1 MAVTLCNFH
10 PRCPREARF
19 EVRKDPRKTAHVLLL
34 RQPMRSLPARL
45 FSLMSVALTIVVLQG
60 CGATPDTA
68 PGGGATTYGGEVTPD
83 PTSEGDTG
91 DEGEPDSALVAADDS
106 TNVGT
111 VHEALTASAQ
121 MRTTANVNFRKGA
134 GTTFA
139 VIAVIPSGTLVTLVS
154 ATPQNGFL
162 NITFNGTNGWSSA
175 TYLTAVTSTG
185 TGGSSSGGSGGTGGT
200 GTVNLDGP
208 TSPDNAFARAK
219 AAVGF
224 SYYWGGGAWQAVGA
238 TSSNKGSCSG
248 SCPSCSHSG
257 KYGADC
263 SGLVAK
269 AWQFGAEALET
280 NSHPYSTSSFVND
293 SSGHWSTVSRASLKK
308 GDALVYNTGSAGH
321 IVLYEKG
328 DGWGTPTVVECRG
341 CAYGCVYDARSFSS
355 TYHGIRRAGF

>member
-1 MAVTLCNFH
+1 M
-10 PRCPREARF
+10 
-19 EVRKDPRKTAHVLLL
+19 RKDSRNTARVLLL
-34 RQPMRSLPARL
+34 GQPMRSLSTRL
-45 FSLMSVALTIVVLQG
+45 VSLLFVALSVVAISAVGG
-60 CGATPDTA
+60 CASNADPN
-68 PGGGATTYGGEVTPD
+68 GGAGASTYGAEVTPD
-83 PTSEGDTG
+83 PNAAGDNG
-91 DEGEPDSALVAADDS
+91 DNGDDGQPDGAIVAVDDGTP

-111 VHEALTASAQ
+111 VHEGLVASSQ
-121 MRTTANVNFRKGA
+121 MRTTANVNLRKGA
-134 GTTFA
+134 GTSFA
-139 VIAVIPSGTLVTLVS
+139 VLAVIPSGTLVTLVS

-162 NITFNGTNGWSSA
+162 NILFNGTSGWSSA
-175 TYLTAVTSTG
+175 TYLAAVTTS
-185 TGGSSSGGSGGTGGT
+185 GTGGT
-200 GTVNLDGP
+200 SGGTSGGTVNLDG
-208 TSPDNAFARAK
+208 SPSPANALARAM

-224 SYYWGGGAWQAVGA
+224 SYYWGGGAWQAGGA

-269 AWQFGAEALET
+269 AWQFGAENLET
-280 NSHPYSTSSFVND
+280 NSHPYATSSFVTD
-293 SSGHWSTVSRASLKK
+293 SSGHWSTVSRGSLKT

-341 CAYGCVYDARSFSS
+341 CAYGCVHDARSFSS

>member
-1 MAVTLCNFH
+1 
-10 PRCPREARF
+10 
-19 EVRKDPRKTAHVLLL
+19 
-34 RQPMRSLPARL
+34 MRSLPARL
-45 FSLMSVALTIVVLQG
+45 FSLMFVALTIAVVPVFVSA
-60 CGATPDTA
+60 CASNADPA
-68 PGGGATTYGGEVTPD
+68 GGGATTYGAQVTPD
-83 PTSEGDTG
+83 PASEGDTG
-91 DEGEPDSALVAADDS
+91 DDGEPDAPLVAADD
-106 TNVGT
+106 TANVGT
-111 VHEALTASAQ
+111 VHEGLIAAAQ

-139 VIAVIPSGTLVTLVS
+139 VIAVIPSGTIVTLVS

-185 TGGSSSGGSGGTGGT
+185 GGSSSSGGSSSGGSSSGGTSG

-208 TSPDNAFARAK
+208 TSPDNALARAK

-224 SYYWGGGAWQAVGA
+224 SYYWGGGAWQAAGA
-238 TSSNKGSCSG
+238 SSSNKGSCSG

-269 AWQFGAEALET
+269 AWQFGAENLET
-280 NSHPYSTSSFVND
+280 NSHPYSTSSFVSD
-293 SSGHWSTVSRASLKK
+293 SSGHWSTVSRASLKT

>member
-1 MAVTLCNFH
+1 
-10 PRCPREARF
+10 
-19 EVRKDPRKTAHVLLL
+19 
-34 RQPMRSLPARL
+34 MRSLPARL
-45 FSLMSVALTIVVLQG
+45 VSLLFAALTIVIVEG
-60 CGATPDTA
+60 CASNADPGS
-68 PGGGATTYGGEVTPD
+68 PGGGEGATTYAGEVTPD
-83 PTSEGDTG
+83 PTAPGDTG
-91 DEGEPDSALVAADDS
+91 DDGDTDGPLVAVDD
-106 TNVGT
+106 TPNVGT
-111 VHEALTASAQ
+111 VHEGLTASSQ

-139 VIAVIPSGTLVTLVS
+139 VIAVIPSGTVVTLLS

-162 NITFNGTNGWSSA
+162 NIAFNGTNGWTSA
-175 TYLTAVTSTG
+175 TYLTAVTSS
-185 TGGSSSGGSGGTGGT
+185 GGSSGGTSGGT
-200 GTVNLDGP
+200 VSLDGP
-208 TSPDNAFARAK
+208 PSPANALARAM

-224 SYYWGGGAWQAVGA
+224 SYYWGGGAWQAAGA

-269 AWQFGAEALET
+269 AWQFGAENLET
-280 NSHPYSTSSFVND
+280 NSHPYATSSFVSD
-293 SSGHWSTVSRASLKK
+293 SSGHWSTVSRASLKT

-328 DGWGTPTVVECRG
+328 DGWGTPTVIECRG
-341 CAYGCVYDARSFSS
+341 CAYGCVHDARSFSS

>member
-1 MAVTLCNFH
+1 
-10 PRCPREARF
+10 
-19 EVRKDPRKTAHVLLL
+19 
-34 RQPMRSLPARL
+34 MRSLPARV
-45 FSLMSVALTIVVLQG
+45 FSLMFVALTIAVVQG
-60 CGATPDTA
+60 CASTA
-68 PGGGATTYGGEVTPD
+68 DPAGGGGATTYGAEVTPD
-83 PTSEGDTG
+83 PASEGDTG
-91 DEGEPDSALVAADDS
+91 DDGEPDSALVAVDDS
-106 TNVGT
+106 ANAGDGANVGT
-111 VHEALTASAQ
+111 VHETLIASSQ
-121 MRTTANVNFRKGA
+121 MRTTANLNFRKGA
-134 GTTFA
+134 GTTYA
-139 VIAVIPSGTLVTLVS
+139 VIAVIPSGTLVTLVN

-162 NITFNGTNGWSSA
+162 NIAFNGTNGWSSA

-185 TGGSSSGGSGGTGGT
+185 GGGSSGGSSGGSTG